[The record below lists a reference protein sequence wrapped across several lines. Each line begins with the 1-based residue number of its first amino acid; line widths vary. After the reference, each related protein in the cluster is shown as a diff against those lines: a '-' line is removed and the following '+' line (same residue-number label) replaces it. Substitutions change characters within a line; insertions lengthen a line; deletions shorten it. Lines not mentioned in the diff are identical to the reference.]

1 MKLLTFFLCC
11 FLFLNSCKE
20 CEEDVKIQF
29 TNTDNEWLIY
39 KLNQK
44 ITFVNQKGM
53 LQNYVVTEINNI
65 HRYYDKILPPLFSN
79 ECSQNYFTPRQEIV
93 LTEEN
98 LNRSM
103 KITFGK
109 LKDGDKYVLSLYF
122 HQSDCGQLSINE
134 GEYNLYKKQ
143 LSNKDTIFVKPTSY
157 PPPEIDEIIL
167 RKLHNLQTGKSYEYV
182 VKWISRM
189 VILKGQTTYYCSHNT
204 NLFYS
209 KEKGL
214 VRFEFYNDS
223 MNEVWELQ
231 E

>member
-1 MKLLTFFLCC
+1 MKLLIFFLCC
-11 FLFLNSCKE
+11 FLFFNSCKE

-39 KLNQK
+39 RLNQK

-65 HRYYDKILPPLFSN
+65 HQHDGTSRPPLFSN
-79 ECSQNYFTPRQEIV
+79 ECSQNYFKPVQEVV
-93 LTEEN
+93 LTEKN

-103 KITFGK
+103 KITFRKEQYGN
-109 LKDGDKYVLSLYF
+109 KDVLALSLY
-122 HQSDCGQLSINE
+122 QSDCGQLYINE

-189 VILKGQTTYYCSHNT
+189 FILKGQTTYYCPYNT